1 MDSKILVIAGMHRS
15 GTSLISQW
23 LHRSGL
29 NLGDKLLG
37 SSQGN
42 VEGHFE
48 DLDFL
53 RFHEETLQAH
63 QLSGFGFVHQ
73 PLSSISAY
81 EKAKMEGLINFKSS
95 IYPQWGWKDPRT
107 CLFLD
112 HYREIIPNAYY
123 LVIVRDFNAA
133 VSSLI
138 QRDLRDIDQ
147 GYASK
152 NWFSRQNWYKL
163 KRKKRYQQLFHQSAE
178 FYLKIWITYNE
189 ALLKTIRHLHGDQY
203 AVVYHNELCESDTA
217 KLSGKLVDQWG
228 FSLQYID
235 FKEIYNKKLLSESAD
250 IAPFI
255 QDKDLLKKASALETE
270 LKKFSL
276 C

>member
-23 LHRSGL
+23 LYRSGL
-29 NLGDKLLG
+29 NLGDRLLG

-81 EKAKMEGLINFKSS
+81 ERAKMEGIINFKSS
-95 IYPQWGWKDPRT
+95 LYPQWGWKEPRT

-112 HYREIIPNAYY
+112 HYREVIPGAYY
-123 LVIVRDFNAA
+123 LVIVRDFNAT

-138 QRDLRDIDQ
+138 QRELKDIDVE
-147 GYASK
+147 YVSK

-163 KRKKRYQQLFHQSAE
+163 KRKKRHRQLFCRSAG
-178 FYLKIWITYNE
+178 FYLKVWITYNE
-189 ALLKTIRHLHGDQY
+189 ILLKTIRHLPGDQF
-203 AVVYHNELCESDTA
+203 AVVYHNEVCESDTA
-217 KLSGKLVDQWG
+217 KLFDKLVGQWG
-228 FSLQYID
+228 FSLQRID
-235 FKEIYNKKLLSESAD
+235 FKEVYNKTLLTGASD

-255 QDKDLLKKASALETE
+255 QDKGLLEKASALENE
-270 LKKFSL
+270 LKKYT
-276 C
+276 